1 MRTSTDMNK
10 VTSEVGA
17 RSSVR
22 ALVIALPL
30 LGIALGALN
39 VAANFDLIPGSYWMA
54 KVVGR
59 EWGWLLAGFAAAWG
73 GKTWK
78 SSFARAL
85 TLLAP
90 AVVTY
95 VVLDAIMIARTV
107 DGIISG
113 PGLVVVEG
121 IFWEV
126 AAIVAAAGLAAVR
139 RLISVDGLVGIAAAA
154 ALPTYIAYS
163 AWIARRD
170 ALRMGNDD
178 PALVDVANV
187 LLPTAL
193 IVGAV
198 AAMARVLTQ
207 QSSQR
212 KSPGADVSMDA

>member
-1 MRTSTDMNK
+1 MRK
-10 VTSEVGA
+10 VTSEVGP
-17 RSSVR
+17 RSSVW
-22 ALVIALPL
+22 ALIALPL
-30 LGIALGALN
+30 LGVGLGAVN

-59 EWGWLLAGFAAAWG
+59 EWGWLLAGFAAAWA

-78 SSFARAL
+78 SSLARAL
-85 TLLAP
+85 TLLVP
-90 AVVTY
+90 AVATY
-95 VVLDAIMIARTV
+95 VALDAAMIARTI
-107 DGIISG
+107 DGTISG
-113 PGLVVVEG
+113 PGLVLVEG

-139 RLISVDGLVGIAAAA
+139 RLISVDGLVGMAATA

-163 AWIARRD
+163 AWTARRN
-170 ALRMGNDD
+170 AVRAGNDD
-178 PALVDVANV
+178 PALIDVTNV
-187 LLPTAL
+187 LLPAAL

-198 AAMARVLTQ
+198 ATLARVMTQ

>member
-1 MRTSTDMNK
+1 MSK
-10 VTSEVGA
+10 VTSEVGS

-30 LGIALGALN
+30 FGIGLGALN
-39 VAANFDLIPGSYWMA
+39 VAANFDLVPGSYWMA
-54 KVVGR
+54 KFVGR

-85 TLLAP
+85 TLLVP

-95 VVLDAIMIARTV
+95 VILDAVMIARTV
-107 DGIISG
+107 DGTISS

-121 IFWEV
+121 IFWEA
-126 AAIVAAAGLAAVR
+126 AAIVTAAGLAAVR

-163 AWIARRD
+163 AWSTRRD

-178 PALVDVANV
+178 PALVDVANA
-187 LLPTAL
+187 LLPAAL

-207 QSSQR
+207 R
-212 KSPGADVSMDA
+212 GRRDA